1 MQNSKQDVYVAQR
14 NRATLHVIISTRPMR
29 YCFRMGVFSC
39 LFVKKTVVAVV
50 VHRCAVVWATRRLGG
65 RRLGD
70 RSFERMSLGRRGVG
84 RLGDKS

>member
-1 MQNSKQDVYVAQR
+1 M
-14 NRATLHVIISTRPMR
+14 
-29 YCFRMGVFSC
+29 FSC